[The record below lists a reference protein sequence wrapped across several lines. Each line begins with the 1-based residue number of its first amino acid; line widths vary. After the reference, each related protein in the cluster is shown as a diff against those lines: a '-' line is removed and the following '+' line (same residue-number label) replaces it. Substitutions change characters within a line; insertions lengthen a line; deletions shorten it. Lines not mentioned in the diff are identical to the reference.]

1 LISAAFCVCQLTSLA
16 ALSGTEGAERR
27 QGGVKRGVKEKERN
41 GMYTRWI
48 FSMIPVDGDIINYFT
63 PSEISEDYLNPIAK
77 YRKKWKFPKIC
88 SRSQEFNIKG

>member
-1 LISAAFCVCQLTSLA
+1 
-16 ALSGTEGAERR
+16 
-27 QGGVKRGVKEKERN
+27 
-41 GMYTRWI
+41 
-48 FSMIPVDGDIINYFT
+48 MIPVDGDIINYFT